1 MKYILLF
8 LALYLAFQFIFRL
21 VIPLFMAGRQLRKG
35 FKQMQ
40 EQMQEQMKAQQGQ
53 SSFQGPHER
62 SKGPAGFEAGSNR
75 TQSTGKTAPQKEDY
89 IDFEEIK
96 EG

>member
-1 MKYILLF
+1 
-8 LALYLAFQFIFRL
+8 
-21 VIPLFMAGRQLRKG
+21 MAGRQLRKG

-40 EQMQEQMKAQQGQ
+40 EQMQDQMRAQQG
-53 SSFQGPHER
+53 SR
-62 SKGPAGFEAGSNR
+62 SEPGYDFKQNR
-75 TQSTGKTAPQKEDY
+75 PTSATKATHQKEDY

>member
-40 EQMQEQMKAQQGQ
+40 EQMQEHMRAQQGQ
-53 SSFQGPHER
+53 SPFHGPHER
-62 SKGPAGFEAGSNR
+62 ANGPAGFESGRSRA
-75 TQSTGKTAPQKEDY
+75 QSTTKAAPQKEDY